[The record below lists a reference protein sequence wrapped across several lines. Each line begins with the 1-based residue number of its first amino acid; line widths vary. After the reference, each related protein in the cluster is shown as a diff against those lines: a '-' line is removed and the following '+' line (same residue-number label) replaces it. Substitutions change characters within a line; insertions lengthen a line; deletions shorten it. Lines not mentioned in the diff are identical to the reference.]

1 MEPNA
6 TKKTSGGMLLRVAG
20 TILTLILLVVLL
32 SQQGW
37 QEIGQAIQ
45 QIPIW
50 KFFLALALMMVS
62 RFAVAGRWHVLLCT
76 ADLHIQFLQSLR
88 ITFAGLFA
96 TNFLPTTIG
105 GDVVRLA
112 GAIQLRLDP
121 AFSTASL
128 IVDRLVGMAG
138 MLMIVPFG
146 LPSLFA
152 ANQSQ
157 ALIHN
162 TNSFHILG
170 IAVWR
175 ERIWDFVRHLFKRF
189 LDAVTVWRNR
199 PVVLLQSLL
208 FSWMHM
214 LCFFGVQ
221 WIILNSLGENITF
234 WVVAGLYSLV
244 YFVII
249 LPFSIN
255 GYGLQEISIT
265 FVFTSFGGVSIQSS
279 LTLALL
285 FRTIVMLASLPGAFF
300 VPGLIQKK
308 T

>member
-6 TKKTSGGMLLRVAG
+6 TKKNSGGMLLRVAG

-76 ADLHIQFLQSLR
+76 TDQHIQFLQSLR

-175 ERIWDFVRHLFKRF
+175 ERIWGFVRHLFKRF

-199 PVVLLQSLL
+199 PVVILQSLL

-300 VPGLIQKK
+300 VPDLIQKK